1 MTSSNALDNKR
12 DLSTLSTTDYDVLV
26 IGGGISGAWLT
37 LHCAQQGYKTALI
50 EKHDY
55 ASQTSSSSSKL
66 LHGGVRYLP
75 HFQFK
80 KVRESAME
88 RAEYLYAAPHLSTAV
103 PFIMPTYKSF
113 QKSKFFLGCGM
124 LAYQTLCVGENNV
137 IASKEQQLPTV
148 KLLSHSALNELCDL
162 SNENHTGGVM
172 FYERH
177 MLDSERMVLA
187 IIQSAKAAGA
197 DVFNYVSAQSFI
209 GASDTISGV
218 NAKDEFNGNTFDI
231 KAKLTVNSSGPWI
244 DELNSTLKN
253 SHKAPSINGF
263 AVGSHIVTR
272 KLYDHAIA
280 ITTKHKSN
288 AKIDRGGRHMFIIPW
303 RGFSLIGTSYDEI
316 DSPNSNISLQASH
329 VDELLEA
336 INDGIPSAELTRDD
350 LISGFSGLYPLHTDN
365 IQSTVYQG
373 SGEYQIIDHTQA
385 NGVGGLITALGAKFT
400 TGRKLSELTMRV
412 INEKFNHNN
421 NVRRSKLIGSDY
433 ESLNAFTNAK
443 VEQYAGDFSAQ
454 TIRHLIMHYGS
465 RLDEFVLR
473 IKADDSL
480 KNTICNHQDDI
491 FGQVVWAIDEE
502 QCWSLNDVLFNRTS
516 LGLLGIQE
524 SELTAVARVMAEKLH
539 WSDDELRQQIDSVT
553 ARLNHIQSA
562 LQNTQSLNT
571 HD

>member
-1 MTSSNALDNKR
+1 MTSSSSLNNNR
-12 DLSTLSTTDYDVLV
+12 DLSTLSSTDYDVLV

-66 LHGGVRYLP
+66 LHGGVRYLQQ
-75 HFQFK
+75 FQFD

-103 PFIMPTYKSF
+103 PFIVPTYKSF

-124 LAYQTLCVGENNV
+124 LAYQALCFGENKI

-148 KLLSHSALNELCDL
+148 KLLSNSALNELCDL
-162 SNENHTGGVM
+162 SNEDHTGGVV

-187 IIQSAKAAGA
+187 IIQSAKVAGA

-209 GASDTISGV
+209 EANDIVSGV
-218 NAKDEFNGNTFDI
+218 EAKDELNGDTFNI
-231 KAKLTVNSSGPWI
+231 KAKLTVNSAGPWI
-244 DELNSTLKN
+244 DNLNSALKN
-253 SHKAPSINGF
+253 ANKVLSINGF

-272 KLYDHAIA
+272 QLYDHAIA
-280 ITTKHKSN
+280 ITTKHQSN
-288 AKIDRGGRHMFIIPW
+288 AKIDRGGRHVFIIPW
-303 RGFSLIGTSYDEI
+303 RGFSLIGTSYNDI
-316 DSPNSNISLQASH
+316 DGPNGDISLQASH

-336 INDGIPSAELTRDD
+336 INDGIPSAKLTRDD
-350 LISGFSGLYPLHTDN
+350 LVSGYTGLYPLHTDN

-385 NGVGGLITALGAKFT
+385 NGIDGLITALGAKFT

-412 INEKFNHNN
+412 INKSFGNDNKVN
-421 NVRRSKLIGSDY
+421 RSKLIGSDY
-433 ESLNAFTNAK
+433 ESLEAFTNVKAA
-443 VEQYAGDFSAQ
+443 QYSAGFSPQ
-454 TIRHLIMHYGS
+454 TIKHLIMHYGS
-465 RLDEFVLR
+465 RLDEFINR
-473 IKADDSL
+473 IQSDDSL
-480 KNTICNHQDDI
+480 KRKICNHQDDI
-491 FGQVVWAIDEE
+491 LGQVVWAIEEE

-524 SELTAVARVMAEKLH
+524 SELNAVAELMAKHLN
-539 WSDDELRQQIDSVT
+539 WSSDALKQQLSLVT
-553 ARLNHIQSA
+553 SRLNQTKSA
-562 LQNTQSLNT
+562 LQNTQ
-571 HD
+571 